1 MVYNEFFLWM
11 ISGGRWHLFS
21 RVRAPQRHSR
31 GNKKKPTNPAPPL
44 WPDFPRPPSPSGT
57 LLPQQNSSYAV
68 SF

>member
-1 MVYNEFFLWM
+1 MNFSFEWFLAA
-11 ISGGRWHLFS
+11 GGTYFH

-44 WPDFPRPPSPSGT
+44 RPDFPRPPSPSGT
-57 LLPQQNSSYAV
+57 PLQQQNSSYAV